1 MSCYLIKIEYTHSE
15 RGSKEL
21 NKVHYPYANC
31 EPISDIIQDTIE
43 GLFKARYD
51 RDDDDNGRGWIDGK
65 ARFVYRAFDFS
76 DELVAK
82 FKADMAET
90 FGARI
95 WDEMQPFTVTGELKP
110 DLYVDPNQPELTGLE
125 FMGLKYEPSET
136 EISEFWKLHGK
147 DTPISP
153 PWKIDWFADC
163 VEASNANCVLPN
175 DVLPWDADPPNDIA
189 PWDREANELV
199 SNNA

>member
-1 MSCYLIKIEYTHSE
+1 MSCYLVKVGYTHSE

-21 NKVHYPYANC
+21 RNRGHYPYANC

-43 GLFKARYD
+43 GLFKASYD

-90 FGARI
+90 FGPRI

-110 DLYVDPNQPELTGLE
+110 DLYVDPNHPEYTALE
-125 FMGLKYEPSET
+125 FMGLKYEPSEL
-136 EISEFWKLHGK
+136 EISEFWKSHGK
-147 DTPISP
+147 DSPITP
-153 PWKIDWFADC
+153 PWQIDPTC
-163 VEASNANCVLPN
+163 RS
-175 DVLPWDADPPNDIA
+175 
-189 PWDREANELV
+189 ELTATGK
-199 SNNA
+199 SDEL